1 MVLNKQ
7 VFSAPAVCKIN
18 SIVFTFYQR
27 RTDHRS
33 HNLGDACIVRVTLS
47 QLRTLD
53 GCCNLQIHLLL
64 LAQLFKARAVPLPEL
79 TVIKAAPPLTV
90 HGFQDF
96 ASQSLMVL
104 PFVVAIS
111 D

>member
-1 MVLNKQ
+1 MVLNNQ
-7 VFSAPAVCKIN
+7 VFSDPAVCKIN

-79 TVIKAAPPLTV
+79 TVIKRSEEHQSALPIYSRSAADP
-90 HGFQDF
+90 
-96 ASQSLMVL
+96 ASTL
-104 PFVVAIS
+104 
-111 D
+111 